1 MLSSG
6 YSVIINMKENKRLVI
21 YGLIALV
28 IGFVGWF
35 GYSFLKESGIIEN
48 PGDEFTRKTVQDDQ
62 TDGLADEGVIIS
74 EEDPDTAM
82 LPPENVED
90 VDEMA
95 EISSV
100 QGTVDSIGDGY
111 FVIEDINGGI
121 KNVVVDDTTTI
132 IKHTS
137 EGTGP
142 REEPTSIKEEKVD
155 IEEITVG
162 LEMTVEAE
170 ENIAGK
176 EEFTAKKIVFQGD

>member
-1 MLSSG
+1 
-6 YSVIINMKENKRLVI
+6 MKENKRLVI

-28 IGFVGWF
+28 IGFGGWF
-35 GYSFLKESGIIEN
+35 GYSLLKESGITEN
-48 PGDEFTRKTVQDDQ
+48 SGDEIIKQTARENQMDDPV
-62 TDGLADEGVIIS
+62 DEGVIIS

-90 VDEMA
+90 ADEMA
-95 EISSV
+95 EIFSV
-100 QGTVDSIGDGY
+100 QGTVVSIEDGY
-111 FVIEDINGGI
+111 FVIEDINGGT

-142 REEPTSIKEEKVD
+142 RGEPTSIKEEKVG

-170 ENIAGK
+170 ENIAVK
-176 EEFTAKKIVFQGD
+176 QEFTAKKIVFEGN